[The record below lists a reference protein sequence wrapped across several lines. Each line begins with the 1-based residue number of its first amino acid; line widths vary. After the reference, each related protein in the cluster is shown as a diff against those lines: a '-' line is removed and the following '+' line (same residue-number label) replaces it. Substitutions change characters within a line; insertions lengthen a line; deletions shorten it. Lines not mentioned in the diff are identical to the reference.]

1 MKEFDYIIIG
11 GGCAGLSLAYELDL
25 NSKLKDKTL
34 AIVEPRDEYIRDKTW
49 SFWKVS
55 SHNFEDCVKKSWD
68 NFSINIP
75 NDTKFIDCKLTPYQ
89 SIDSG
94 KFYDKKNRLEINQW
108 LMAQM
113 GYVGPMLG
121 QHHQFHHY
129 NPGKSKFGEERYFKI
144 AERIYTELDQR
155 LSNSKFLSGDD
166 YTIADIGTFPW
177 IARHEWHDIGLS
189 NYKNLTRWYN
199 DISTREA
206 VIKGFSFMNKNEVV
220 PKP

>member
-1 MKEFDYIIIG
+1 VIELFSANTPNGKKISIMLEEIGYEYKTTKIDLDKGEQFKLEFKKISPLSKIPVIIDQNKNKTIFESG
-11 GGCAGLSLAYELDL
+11 AILIYLAE
-25 NSKLKDKTL
+25 
-34 AIVEPRDEYIRDKTW
+34 E
-49 SFWKVS
+49 
-55 SHNFEDCVKKSWD
+55 
-68 NFSINIP
+68 
-75 NDTKFIDCKLTPYQ
+75 
-89 SIDSG
+89 SG
-94 KFYDKKNRLEINQW
+94 KFYDQKNRLEINQW

-199 DISTREA
+199 DIAKREA
-206 VIKGFSFMNKNEVV
+206 VIKGFSFMNKDEVI